1 MKVCVLSDP
10 EWGDPFDPSYYLQ
23 DYEWE
28 MHDLHRPHVIEE
40 LKALAQREYD
50 VFLNMC
56 DGAADEDRPGM
67 DVVLALEAL
76 NLAFTGAAS
85 HYYEPTREQMKYI
98 CRAHGILAPQGIS
111 LKDPKNL
118 KTKMKRMRYPL
129 IVKHPN
135 SYGSVGLIK
144 ESRVDSFEELR
155 VQVERML
162 ELFGGALVEEF
173 IEGGEFSVLV
183 SENPDDPQTPV
194 TYVPVEIVFPPGESF
209 KHTDMKW
216 YRYEELQCNPVT
228 DKELSTRLRDM
239 SANLFVGLD
248 GTGYGRCDIRMNAEG
263 ELYML
268 EINPQGAIF
277 YPPDAPGMADYILR
291 YDPRGHVGFVDLL
304 FRSAIARHKR
314 RMMVPALFSAGL

>member
-10 EWGDPFDPSYYLQ
+10 EWGDPFDPSYYLEG
-23 DYEWE
+23 YEWE
-28 MHDLHRPHVIEE
+28 LNDLHRPHVYEE
-40 LKALAQREYD
+40 LKALAGRGYD

-56 DGAADEDRPGM
+56 DGAADETRPGM

-76 NLAFTGAAS
+76 NLPFTGAAS
-85 HYYEPTREQMKYI
+85 HYYEPTREQMKSV
-98 CRAHGILAPQGIS
+98 CRAYGILAPQGVT
-111 LKDPKNL
+111 LKNTNNL
-118 KTKMKRMRYPL
+118 AAKIKRMRFPL

-144 ESRVDSFEELR
+144 ESRVTCLEELQT
-155 VQVERML
+155 QVERMVK
-162 ELFGGALVEEF
+162 LFGGALVEEF

-183 SENPDDPQTPV
+183 SENPDDPENPV
-194 TYVPVEIVFPPGESF
+194 TYVPVEVVFPAGETF

-228 DKELSTRLRDM
+228 DLDLSARLRDM
-239 SANLFVGLD
+239 SAKLFIGLN
-248 GTGYGRCDIRMNAEG
+248 GTGYGRCDIRMDAAG

-277 YPPDAPGMADYILR
+277 YPPEAPGMADYILR
-291 YDPRGHVGFVDLL
+291 FDPRGHTGFVDLL
-304 FRSAIARHKR
+304 FRSALARHRQRIELAVK
-314 RMMVPALFSAGL
+314 VNAG